1 MGLFGRRKK
10 LLRDGA
16 QAQAIVREQ
25 EGAGFTRNGYTAD
38 KLVLEVHFED
48 GSQAEVRDKVDK
60 EDVGYRL
67 IKVGDILPVRY
78 DPEDRSEAV
87 VDVPAIRAQQEE
99 SRGQM
104 GQGAV
109 ARARRELDG

>member
-1 MGLFGRRKK
+1 MRLPGHRKK

-16 QAQAIVREQ
+16 QAQAIVKEQ
-25 EGAGFTRNGYTAD
+25 EGANFSRNGFSAD

-48 GSQAEVRDKVDK
+48 GSQAVVSDKVDK
-60 EDVGYRL
+60 EDAGYVL

-78 DPEDRSEAV
+78 DPENRSDAV
-87 VDVPAIRAQQEE
+87 VDVAAVRAQAEE
-99 SRGQM
+99 SRRQRD
-104 GQGAV
+104 QDTL